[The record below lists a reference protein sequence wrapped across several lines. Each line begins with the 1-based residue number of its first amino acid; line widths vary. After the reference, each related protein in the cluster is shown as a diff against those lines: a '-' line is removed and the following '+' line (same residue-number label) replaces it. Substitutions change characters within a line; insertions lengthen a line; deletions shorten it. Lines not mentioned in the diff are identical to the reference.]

1 MVQKRKYPFIN
12 GRFYIQFLHEQSQAS
27 ARIIKKNDNITSKWP
42 RAGGATM
49 SRAQTGY
56 MIILR
61 FFVEILRFGSYI
73 RKTENFHDCLEAE
86 FSVFFLR
93 FSILRRV

>member
-56 MIILR
+56 IIILR
-61 FFVEILRFGSYI
+61 FLL
-73 RKTENFHDCLEAE
+73 K
-86 FSVFFLR
+86 FSVLGR
-93 FSILRRV
+93 I

>member
-12 GRFYIQFLHEQSQAS
+12 GRSILYTIL
-27 ARIIKKNDNITSKWP
+27 ARTITSFRQNYKKNDNITSKWP

-56 MIILR
+56 IIILR
-61 FFVEILRFGSYI
+61 FLL
-73 RKTENFHDCLEAE
+73 K
-86 FSVFFLR
+86 FSVLGR
-93 FSILRRV
+93 I